1 MVALLLQLLP
11 VSSGI
16 KMKRD
21 MFKWL
26 FFWAPEIFVTSWRK
40 YNKKI
45 SCDLTQGKLAV
56 S

>member
-1 MVALLLQLLP
+1 MVALLLQLLH

-26 FFWAPEIFVTSWRK
+26 FFGLRDFCYLLE
-40 YNKKI
+40 KI
-45 SCDLTQGKLAV
+45 
-56 S
+56 